1 MTRATRK
8 PSGLPFRGRN
18 DENYYKILQSR
29 PLQVSGITTLVLSS
43 PLSHVGDAGVY
54 WGLLG
59 IHPLH
64 AWGTWSRELRRYS
77 YFTRGARG
85 LLKNKDTKQMGHPL
99 HAWGRYPSTGGH
111 YFNDPTPPSRVGHV
125 ISLVAQNCAAK
136 AFNGDA
142 QGKRSP
148 CRSIPSWAR
157 VPVMAGPCFLAVD
170 KKKNPAY
177 GGRALM
183 KYRAFSTMTTLV
195 FCSFFAPFIKC
206 DVFSWL
212 H

>member
-1 MTRATRK
+1 MKTTTKYYNQGRYKCRESRRWFYLPPYHMWGTR
-8 PSGLPFRGRN
+8 GF
-18 DENYYKILQSR
+18 I
-29 PLQVSGITTLVLSS
+29 
-43 PLSHVGDAGVY
+43 GVY
-54 WGLLG
+54 WGYT
-59 IHPLH
+59 P
-64 AWGTWSRELRRYS
+64 
-77 YFTRGARG
+77 FTRGAR
-85 LLKNKDTKQMGHPL
+85 HIF
-99 HAWGRYPSTGGH
+99 S
-111 YFNDPTPPSRVGHV
+111 
-125 ISLVAQNCAAK
+125 VANCDAK